1 MMAATFV
8 DDERLNEDSQQTE
21 LDFDDPSQ
29 ADGDTHQ
36 DHQDA
41 VPDKYAGKSVQ
52 EIVRM
57 HQEAEKLLGRQSAE
71 VGDLRKVVDQYI
83 QTQLSSAQASNQQKQ
98 ENPEDEIDFFSDPE
112 KAVQRAIDNH
122 PKVRQAE
129 QFNIQLKKQNALQ
142 ALQQKHPDMNQIL
155 STGAFAEWIQASKI
169 RTQLFVQADKQY
181 DYDAADELFTAWKER
196 QGIVNQTVN
205 SERQTRSKAVKQAST
220 GNATGSTETVSRKI
234 YRRADIIKL
243 MKDDPDRYAALSD
256 EIMKAYA
263 ENRVKS

>member
-71 VGDLRKVVDQYI
+71 VGDLRK
-83 QTQLSSAQASNQQKQ
+83 L
-98 ENPEDEIDFFSDPE
+98 
-112 KAVQRAIDNH
+112 
-122 PKVRQAE
+122 
-129 QFNIQLKKQNALQ
+129 
-142 ALQQKHPDMNQIL
+142 
-155 STGAFAEWIQASKI
+155 
-169 RTQLFVQADKQY
+169 
-181 DYDAADELFTAWKER
+181 
-196 QGIVNQTVN
+196 
-205 SERQTRSKAVKQAST
+205 
-220 GNATGSTETVSRKI
+220 
-234 YRRADIIKL
+234 
-243 MKDDPDRYAALSD
+243 
-256 EIMKAYA
+256 
-263 ENRVKS
+263 

>member
-1 MMAATFV
+1 MAATFV

-129 QFNIQLKKQNALQ
+129 QFNIQLKNKTL
-142 ALQQKHPDMNQIL
+142 
-155 STGAFAEWIQASKI
+155 
-169 RTQLFVQADKQY
+169 
-181 DYDAADELFTAWKER
+181 
-196 QGIVNQTVN
+196 
-205 SERQTRSKAVKQAST
+205 
-220 GNATGSTETVSRKI
+220 
-234 YRRADIIKL
+234 YRLYNKNTPI
-243 MKDDPDRYAALSD
+243 
-256 EIMKAYA
+256 
-263 ENRVKS
+263 